1 MFLNQEQY
9 FSTREEFNKQLIA
22 YNDFDLSQIDGLSE
36 LINQFVCSFP
46 KSKAKEFKD
55 MQWDYDAVYASV
67 DVMMASLATAT
78 NGVFAENLMDEED
91 AGIFDYHHKHI
102 RLTTHFLCLQKL
114 RTVVNMPYVPLDF
127 LSFRQSAK
135 KLCKLPQWS
144 VVMNVMGNELT
155 YNDEDICAISFCSGY
170 QASDNQSAK
179 RKGQKTKPYR
189 FLNLMAYVSDRQ
201 YFHICDIPL
210 DDSKTILDC
219 LDAARNRLISYRKN
233 RPPHERYS
241 DRQILEFSNHD
252 ITFASEMLCYLL
264 YLLDNLDKL
273 HTASG
278 KRASFRPNPP
288 KDLYMETFKSRIY
301 SNHKRASNLYLD

>member
-91 AGIFDYHHKHI
+91 AGIFDYHQKYI
-102 RLTTHFLCLQKL
+102 RLATHFLCLQKL

-155 YNDEDICAISFCSGY
+155 YNHEDISAISFCSGY

-179 RKGQKTKPYR
+179 RRGQKTKPYR
-189 FLNLMAYVSDRQ
+189 FLNLMAYVTESR

-219 LDAARNRLISYRKN
+219 LDAARNRLITYRKN

-241 DRQILEFSNHD
+241 DREILEFSNND

-288 KDLYMETFKSRIY
+288 KDLYMEHFKERIY
-301 SNHKRASNLYLD
+301 SNHKRASYLYLD

>member
-91 AGIFDYHHKHI
+91 AGIFDYHQKYI
-102 RLTTHFLCLQKL
+102 RLATHFLCLQKL

-135 KLCKLPQWS
+135 KLSKLPQWS

-155 YNDEDICAISFCSGY
+155 YNHEDISAISFCSGY
-170 QASDNQSAK
+170 QASDNQAAK
-179 RKGQKTKPYR
+179 RRGQKTKPYR
-189 FLNLMAYVSDRQ
+189 FLNLMAYVTESR

-219 LDAARNRLISYRKN
+219 LDAARNRLITYRKN

-241 DRQILEFSNHD
+241 DREILEFSNND

-288 KDLYMETFKSRIY
+288 KDLYMEHFKERIY
-301 SNHKRASNLYLD
+301 SNHKRASYLYLD

>member
-1 MFLNQEQY
+1 MFLSPQKNY
-9 FSTREEFNKQLIA
+9 STREEFNKQLIA
-22 YNDFDLSQIDGLSE
+22 YNDFDLSEIEGLSD
-36 LINQFVCSFP
+36 LINYFVCCIP
-46 KSKAKEFKD
+46 KHESKEIRD
-55 MQWDYDAVYASV
+55 MEWDYDAVYASV
-67 DVMMASLATAT
+67 DAVMASLATAT
-78 NGVFAENLMDEED
+78 NGVFAENFKDEED

-135 KLCKLPQWS
+135 KLSQLPQWS
-144 VVMNVMGNELT
+144 VVMNVMGNGLS
-155 YNDEDICAISFCSGY
+155 YNDAEIRALSFCSGY

-179 RKGQKTKPYR
+179 RKGHKTKPYR
-189 FLNLMAYVSDRQ
+189 FLNLMAYITEHQ

-219 LDAARNRLISYRKN
+219 LDAARNRLITYRKN

-241 DRQILEFSNHD
+241 DREILEFSNID
-252 ITFASEMLCYLL
+252 ITFASQMLSYLI
-264 YLLDNLDKL
+264 YLLDNLDNL

>member
-46 KSKAKEFKD
+46 KTKAKEFKD

-91 AGIFDYHHKHI
+91 AGIFDYHQKYI
-102 RLTTHFLCLQKL
+102 RLATHFLCLQKL

-135 KLCKLPQWS
+135 KLSQLPQWS

-170 QASDNQSAK
+170 QA
-179 RKGQKTKPYR
+179 
-189 FLNLMAYVSDRQ
+189 
-201 YFHICDIPL
+201 
-210 DDSKTILDC
+210 
-219 LDAARNRLISYRKN
+219 
-233 RPPHERYS
+233 
-241 DRQILEFSNHD
+241 
-252 ITFASEMLCYLL
+252 
-264 YLLDNLDKL
+264 
-273 HTASG
+273 
-278 KRASFRPNPP
+278 
-288 KDLYMETFKSRIY
+288 
-301 SNHKRASNLYLD
+301 

>member
-91 AGIFDYHHKHI
+91 AGIFDYHQKYI
-102 RLTTHFLCLQKL
+102 RLATHFLCLQKL

-144 VVMNVMGNELT
+144 VVMNVMGNGLS
-155 YNDEDICAISFCSGY
+155 YNDAEIRALSFCSGY
-170 QASDNQSAK
+170 QASDNQAAK
-179 RKGQKTKPYR
+179 RKGHKTKPYR
-189 FLNLMAYVSDRQ
+189 FLNLMAYITEHQ

-219 LDAARNRLISYRKN
+219 LDAARNRLITYRKN

-241 DRQILEFSNHD
+241 DREILEFSNID

-288 KDLYMETFKSRIY
+288 KDLYMEHFKERIY
-301 SNHKRASNLYLD
+301 SNHKRASYLYLD